1 MSGLTQLYVL
11 KKDGY
16 KDEKQETHTGAE
28 RMERMI
34 QAAMSDGLCQWGIW
48 KVNVFPLRKISFS
61 FLFLWSLS
69 AFFFS
74 SLEFPS
80 LLSFRSYVLFLF
92 YVCFHLS
99 CVFAPFFSILFFFC
113 CCFSTILYDH
123 STIFFIVVLYFSL
136 SPIAFFF
143 FVFLFLFS
151 PFLLYSTLNLL
162 LPLIHLTNSLY
173 SQVRSPIRSTMLL
186 GGKGHIFK
194 VLIVH

>member
-69 AFFFS
+69 AFFFLHWSFLPFSHSRLMSCFSFMCVSISPVS
-74 SLEFPS
+74 SLPS
-80 LLSFRSYVLFLF
+80 FSSF
-92 YVCFHLS
+92 
-99 CVFAPFFSILFFFC
+99 FFFC
-113 CCFSTILYDH
+113 CCFSTLSYDH
-123 STIFFIVVLYFSL
+123 STLFFYCHSLFFLVTYCLFLLCFSFSL
-136 SPIAFFF
+136 LSILALFHFKSP
-143 FVFLFLFS
+143 S
-151 PFLLYSTLNLL
+151 SDPFD
-162 LPLIHLTNSLY
+162 
-173 SQVRSPIRSTMLL
+173 
-186 GGKGHIFK
+186 
-194 VLIVH
+194 

>member
-1 MSGLTQLYVL
+1 MRSR
-11 KKDGY
+11 K
-16 KDEKQETHTGAE
+16 HTGAE

-69 AFFFS
+69 AFFFFIGVS
-74 SLEFPS
+74 FPSLIQVLCLVSLLWVFPS
-80 LLSFRSYVLFLF
+80 LLCLRSLLF
-92 YVCFHLS
+92 HQ
-99 CVFAPFFSILFFFC
+99 FFFF

-123 STIFFIVVLYFSL
+123 STLFFIVVLYFSL

-173 SQVRSPIRSTMLL
+173 SQVRSPIRRTMLL
-186 GGKGHIFK
+186 WVIF
-194 VLIVH
+194 

>member
-69 AFFFS
+69 AFFFLHWSFLPFSHSRLMSCFSFMCVSISPVS
-74 SLEFPS
+74 SLPS
-80 LLSFRSYVLFLF
+80 FSSFFFFLLLLFYSFVRPLYSFLLLSFSIFP
-92 YVCFHLS
+92 CHLL
-99 CVFAPFFSILFFFC
+99 PFSSLFFFFSSLHS
-113 CCFSTILYDH
+113 CFI
-123 STIFFIVVLYFSL
+123 
-136 SPIAFFF
+136 
-143 FVFLFLFS
+143 
-151 PFLLYSTLNLL
+151 
-162 LPLIHLTNSLY
+162 PL
-173 SQVRSPIRSTMLL
+173 
-186 GGKGHIFK
+186 
-194 VLIVH
+194 